1 MPYYSKIRFLSATL
15 LGLLSLTGQAIAAES
30 TELADPTPLQDAIET
45 YSDAE
50 RHWAYEQTV
59 TEYNRKGQPQD
70 VFVTLVD
77 PSLPWDQRDV
87 LIATDKGPA
96 TDREKRRYQKD
107 REKER
112 RQRERGLEDRQRLRD
127 RMDFPLSHIV
137 SETTETRTYAVPLLP
152 DTKSGFPMGKIEMQA
167 WIHPASG
174 ELQGIEAKLQEAV
187 RVKAV
192 AKVKNL
198 HLKIAFTKPLPEKD
212 AVALTHLRG
221 TAAASILFFP
231 VGGEVVVERKSH
243 RWVTP
248 YDDRFNVE
256 LGTPTAVGF

>member
-1 MPYYSKIRFLSATL
+1 MHYSSKIRFLSATL
-15 LGLLSLTGQAIAAES
+15 FGSLCLAGLVIGAES
-30 TELADPTPLQDAIET
+30 AELSDPTPLQDAIET

-70 VFVTLVD
+70 VLVTQVD

-87 LIATDKGPA
+87 LIVTDKGPA
-96 TDREKRRYQKD
+96 TEREKRRYQKD

-112 RQRERGLEDRQRLRD
+112 RKRERGLEDRQRLRD
-127 RMDFPLSHIV
+127 RMDFTLSRIV
-137 SETTETRTYAVPLLP
+137 SETTETRTYTVPLLP
-152 DTKSGFPMGKIEMQA
+152 DTKSGFPMEKIKMEA
-167 WIHPASG
+167 WIHPESG

-187 RVKAV
+187 RLKAV

-198 HLKIAFTKPLPEKD
+198 HLKITFTKPLPERD
-212 AVALTHLRG
+212 AIALTHLRG
-221 TAAASILFFP
+221 TAAASVLFFP

>member
-1 MPYYSKIRFLSATL
+1 MPSSSKIHYLSATL
-15 LGLLSLTGQAIAAES
+15 LAFLSLAGQVIAAES
-30 TELADPTPLQDAIET
+30 AQLADPTPLQDAIET

-59 TEYNRKGQPQD
+59 TEYNRKGQPRD
-70 VFVTLVD
+70 VLITQVD

-87 LIATDKGPA
+87 LIATVKGPA
-96 TDREKRRYQKD
+96 TEREKRRYQKD
-107 REKER
+107 REKDR
-112 RQRERGLEDRQRLRD
+112 RKRERGLEDPQRLRD
-127 RMDFPLSHIV
+127 RMDFPMSRIV

-152 DTKSGFPMGKIEMQA
+152 DSKSGFPMEKIKMKA
-167 WIHPASG
+167 WIHPESG

-187 RVKAV
+187 RLKAV

-198 HLKIAFTKPLPEKD
+198 HLKIAFTRPLPEKD

-221 TAAASILFFP
+221 TAAASVLFFP
-231 VGGEVVVERKSH
+231 VGGEVLVERKSH

-256 LGTPTAVGF
+256 LGTPTPVGF